1 MAEAPAPTP
10 AADAALRFSRASVGY
25 AGRTVLH
32 GVDLR
37 VEPGQA
43 LALVGPNGAGKST
56 LIKAVLGMAQLLGG
70 SLTILGHPPAGARG
84 LAAYVPQVDSLDAD
98 FPVSAGQVVLMGRY
112 RHSGWL
118 RPPGRADRRIAAEAL
133 ARVGLADRARDR
145 FGLLS
150 GGQRQ
155 RVLLARAI
163 AAQPRLLLLD
173 EPFNGLDAPS
183 QEEILRVLADLRAEG
198 TALVVSTHDLT
209 IARDACDTVCL
220 LNGRQYA
227 FGPAERTLS
236 PALLRETY
244 GSQAVELPGGRTVL
258 VEP

>member
-1 MAEAPAPTP
+1 MAESPHGVP
-10 AADAALRFSRASVGY
+10 AADVALRFSQASVGY
-25 AGRTVLH
+25 AGRTVLT
-32 GVDLR
+32 GVHLA
-37 VEPGQA
+37 VSPGEA

-56 LIKAVLGMAQLLGG
+56 LIKAVLGLAQVLHG
-70 SLTILGHPPAGARG
+70 SLTILGEPSARSRG
-84 LAAYVPQVDSLDAD
+84 RAAYVPQIDSLDAD

-112 RHSGWL
+112 RHTGWL
-118 RPPGRADRRIAAEAL
+118 RPPGRADRRLAAEAL
-133 ARVGLADRARDR
+133 DRVGLADRARTR

-183 QEEILRVLADLRAEG
+183 QEEILRVMAQLRAAG
-198 TALVVSTHDLT
+198 TALVVSTHDLG

-220 LNGRQYA
+220 LNGRQYG
-227 FGPAERTLS
+227 FGPVGETLS
-236 PALLRETY
+236 PALLRRTY
-244 GSQAVELPGGRTVL
+244 GNHAVELDGGATML